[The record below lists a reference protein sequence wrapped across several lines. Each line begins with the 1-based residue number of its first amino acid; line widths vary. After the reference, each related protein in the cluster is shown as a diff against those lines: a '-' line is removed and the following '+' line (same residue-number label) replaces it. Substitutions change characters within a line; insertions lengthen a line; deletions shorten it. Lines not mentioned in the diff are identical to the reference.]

1 MSKKV
6 LVAMSG
12 GVDSSVAAFLLKKQG
27 YECIGC
33 TMKLYDNKDIG
44 ISKGH
49 TCCSLSDV
57 EDARSVAYRLGIPYY
72 VFNYSD
78 DFRRKVIDKFV
89 SEYLCGRTPNPCI
102 DCNRYMK
109 FDLLYNKA
117 KILGCDY
124 IATGHYAI
132 IKEIN
137 GQYELHKGADAS
149 KDQGYVLYRLT
160 QEQLAHT
167 IFPLGYLSKNEVRKI
182 AEDNGFLNA
191 HKPDSQDICFVP
203 DGDYTKVVERF
214 SGKQITTG
222 DFVDTSGNVIG
233 KHKGIINYTVGQRKG
248 LGISSQNPLYVCKIN
263 PQTSDIMLG
272 HRDDLYQNKMIVK
285 DVNWV
290 SGVSEN
296 QIKCSVKIRYRGPE
310 LPCTVYLDNDIA
322 SVIFDTPAC
331 AITPGQSAVF
341 YNNDIILGGGIIDQ

>member
-109 FDLLYNKA
+109 FDLLYKKA

-137 GQYELHKGADAS
+137 GQYELRKGADAS

-203 DGDYTKVVERF
+203 DGDYTKVIERF

-222 DFVDTSGNVIG
+222 DFVDTNGNVIG

-310 LPCTVYLDNDIA
+310 LPCAVYLDNDIA

-341 YNNDIILGGGIIDQ
+341 YNNDIILGGGIIE

>member
-203 DGDYTKVVERF
+203 DGDYTKVIERF

-248 LGISSQNPLYVCKIN
+248 LGISSQNPLYVCEIN
-263 PQTSDIMLG
+263 PQTSHIMLG
-272 HRDDLYQNKMIVK
+272 HRDYLYQNKMIVK
-285 DVNWV
+285 DINWV
-290 SGVSEN
+290 TGVSEN

-310 LPCTVYLDNDIA
+310 LPCAVYLDNDIA

-341 YNNDIILGGGIIDQ
+341 YNNDIILGGGIIE

>member
-203 DGDYTKVVERF
+203 DGDYTKVIERF

-310 LPCTVYLDNDIA
+310 LPCAVYLDNDIA
-322 SVIFDTPAC
+322 SVIFDTKAC

-341 YNNDIILGGGIIDQ
+341 YNNDTILGGGIIE

>member
-203 DGDYTKVVERF
+203 DGDYTKVIERF

-263 PQTSDIMLG
+263 PQTLDIMLG
-272 HRDDLYQNKMIVK
+272 HREDLYQNKMIVK

-310 LPCTVYLDNDIA
+310 LPCAVYLDNDIA

-341 YNNDIILGGGIIDQ
+341 YNNDIILGGGIIE

>member
-1 MSKKV
+1 
-6 LVAMSG
+6 MSG

-203 DGDYTKVVERF
+203 DGDYTKVIERF

-310 LPCTVYLDNDIA
+310 LPCAVYLDNDIA
-322 SVIFDTPAC
+322 SVIFDTKAC

-341 YNNDIILGGGIIDQ
+341 YNNDTILGGGIIE

>member
-203 DGDYTKVVERF
+203 DGDYTKVIERF

-310 LPCTVYLDNDIA
+310 LPCAVYLDNDIA
-322 SVIFDTPAC
+322 SVIFDTKAC

-341 YNNDIILGGGIIDQ
+341 YNNDIILGGGIIE